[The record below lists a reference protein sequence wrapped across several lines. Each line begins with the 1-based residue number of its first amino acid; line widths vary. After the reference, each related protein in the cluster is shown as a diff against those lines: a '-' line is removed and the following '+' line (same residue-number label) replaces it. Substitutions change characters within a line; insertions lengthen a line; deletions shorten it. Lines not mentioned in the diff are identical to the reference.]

1 MIGRFHGPGG
11 MVLCVL
17 LVTLSILFPNFRICE
32 MKRNIKLVENKRKG
46 KNEMSMMKMYMR
58 REQMVICM
66 WFIVG
71 YLYILFGNKVDA

>member
-17 LVTLSILFPNFRICE
+17 LVTLSILFPNFRICV

-46 KNEMSMMKMYMR
+46 KNDMSMRKMYMR
-58 REQMVICM
+58 RVQMVICM
-66 WFIVG
+66 
-71 YLYILFGNKVDA
+71 